1 MNFADRCTNELEL
14 RICTNCN
21 NIQHKVYKPFEKYQ
35 RLLSTF
41 ANVCLFFI
49 INAFINVYYYFWTF
63 NASINATH
71 KTNIFYRIV
80 SSSVSTLP
88 QSIFHEISNSKLLV
102 IRNVAGFSG
111 GAEVG
116 NGASDIRT
124 SGHYSE
130 QHRVAAAHGDAM
142 SVHASR
148 SPTQPTFSS
157 EHTA

>member
-1 MNFADRCTNELEL
+1 M
-14 RICTNCN
+14 
-21 NIQHKVYKPFEKYQ
+21 
-35 RLLSTF
+35 
-41 ANVCLFFI
+41 
-49 INAFINVYYYFWTF
+49 
-63 NASINATH
+63 
-71 KTNIFYRIV
+71 FYRIV

-116 NGASDIRT
+116 NGASDVRI